1 MDLFE
6 AIESRRSVK
15 KFDPDHRVSAA
26 EEERLLRAAMR
37 SPTAFN
43 IQHWRFVVVRDPE
56 LRAKLREASWGQAQ
70 VTDCSLLV
78 AVCGDM
84 RAWAKDPARYWRDA
98 PAAVRDQLVP
108 MILQFYDGNDQLAR
122 DEAQRSCGM
131 AAQTL
136 MLAARAMGYDSCPM
150 DGFDP
155 QRVAELLRL
164 PEDHLLSMFVAIG
177 KPVEP
182 ARPRSGQLDLD
193 EVRIVDRFSA
203 GE

>member
-1 MDLFE
+1 MDVFD

-15 KFDPDHRVSAA
+15 RFDPDHRMSAA
-26 EEERLLRAAMR
+26 EEERLLKAAMC

-56 LRAKLREASWGQAQ
+56 LRQQLREASWGQAQ

-78 AVCGDM
+78 AVGGDI
-84 RAWAKDPARYWRDA
+84 RAWARDPARYWRDA
-98 PAAVRDQLVP
+98 PEAVRDQLVP
-108 MILQFYDGNDQLAR
+108 MILKFYDGDDQLAR

-155 QRVAELLRL
+155 KQVAALLRL
-164 PEDHLLSMFVAIG
+164 PDDHLISMFVAIG
-177 KPVEP
+177 KPLEP

-193 EVRIVDRFSA
+193 EVRIIDRFA
-203 GE
+203 

>member
-1 MDLFE
+1 MDVFE
-6 AIESRRSVK
+6 AIETRRSIK
-15 KFDPDHRVSAA
+15 RFDPDHRMSAE

-43 IQHWRFVVVRDPE
+43 IQHWRFVVVRDPA
-56 LRAKLREASWGQAQ
+56 LRKELREASWGQAQ

-78 AVCGDM
+78 VLCADV
-84 RAWAKDPARYWRDA
+84 RAWAKEPARYWREA

-108 MILQFYDGNDQLAR
+108 MILKFYEGNEQLAR

-136 MLAARAMGYDSCPM
+136 MLAARAMGYDTCAM

-155 QRVAELLRL
+155 QRVAELIHL
-164 PEDHLLSMFVAIG
+164 PEDHLVSMFVAIG
-177 KPVEP
+177 KPLEG
-182 ARPRSGQLDLD
+182 ARPRSGQLDLE
-193 EVRIVDRFSA
+193 EVRVVDRFSA
-203 GE
+203 

>member
-1 MDLFE
+1 MDVFE
-6 AIESRRSVK
+6 AIETRRSVK
-15 KFDPDHRVSAA
+15 RFDPDHRMSAE
-26 EEERLLRAAMR
+26 EEERLLRAAMC

-43 IQHWRFVVVRDPE
+43 IQHWRFVVVRDPD
-56 LRAKLREASWGQAQ
+56 LRQHLREASWGQAQ

-84 RAWAKDPARYWRDA
+84 RAWARDPERYWCDA
-98 PAAVRDQLVP
+98 PEPVRDQLVP
-108 MILQFYDGNDQLAR
+108 MILKFYDGDDQLAR

-155 QRVAELLRL
+155 KQVAALLHL
-164 PEDHLLSMFVAIG
+164 PDDHLISMFVAIG
-177 KPVEP
+177 KPLEP

-193 EVRIVDRFSA
+193 EVRIIDRFS
-203 GE
+203 

>member
-6 AIESRRSVK
+6 AVETRRSVK
-15 KFDPDHRVSAA
+15 KFDPDHRMDPA
-26 EEERLLRAAMR
+26 EEARLLTAAMC

-43 IQHWRFVVVRDPE
+43 IQHWRFVVVRDPA
-56 LRAKLREASWGQAQ
+56 LRVLLREASWGQAQ

-78 AVCGDM
+78 AVCGDI
-84 RAWAKDPARYWRDA
+84 RAWVRDPARYWRDA
-98 PAAVRDQLVP
+98 PAAVRDQVVP
-108 MILQFYDGNDQLAR
+108 MILNFYDGNEQLAR

-155 QRVAELLRL
+155 NQVAELLHL
-164 PEDHLLSMFVAIG
+164 PDDHLISMFVAIG
-177 KPVEP
+177 KPVEE

-193 EVRIVDRFSA
+193 EVRIVDRFPA
-203 GE
+203 